1 MVTGIFQFSAVEDVA
16 VLEAIGIVA
25 AEDVCIG
32 TADAEVPRIAAEVV
46 VDFGIVREDVA
57 VVAGRA
63 IISEVDV
70 VRADPVGYGRTI
82 VDLRIGTDTNA
93 VIPRSIVAV
102 AFAVVAV
109 NSTAALV
116 LEADTSITGQFNV
129 ADTVFESADANAE
142 IIEFIGKFVSQ
153 FVDEGT
159 LFDRSFVH
167 VSHGFGDHFSGFI
180 TGNIALT
187 LEVFAVD
194 TLNDAASANS
204 TTDL

>member
-1 MVTGIFQFSAVEDVA
+1 M
-16 VLEAIGIVA
+16 
-25 AEDVCIG
+25 
-32 TADAEVPRIAAEVV
+32 
-46 VDFGIVREDVA
+46 
-57 VVAGRA
+57 
-63 IISEVDV
+63 
-70 VRADPVGYGRTI
+70 
-82 VDLRIGTDTNA
+82 
-93 VIPRSIVAV
+93 
-102 AFAVVAV
+102 
-109 NSTAALV
+109 

-159 LFDRSFVH
+159 LFDRRFVH

-194 TLNDAASANS
+194 TLNDAGISQFYDGFVSPAVRRYVDEGIGCKGAGS
-204 TTDL
+204 TDSHQNG